1 MTSQTPASDDGRTV
15 VCPDCGRHFVPG
27 AAASPTPAADAS
39 RTIFDIAKLKAEEP
53 IEPDRLMERMERA
66 SVWPQ
71 VGVSLA
77 VHLVVIAITS
87 IGFLQ
92 LASRYGTLDP
102 RSIAAARARE
112 AEAAEETADADAAD
126 ADAPAAGEAP
136 AAGGD
141 AGDAASATPE
151 AGEAPAGEDESAS
164 DGDGK
169 SAIEQT
175 LEETSSERPTESD
188 LGLDRVLDLE

>member
-1 MTSQTPASDDGRTV
+1 MTPQTPASDDGRTV

-27 AAASPTPAADAS
+27 AAASPTPAADAPQ
-39 RTIFDIAKLKAEEP
+39 TIFDIAKLKAEEP

-71 VGVSLA
+71 VAVSVL
-77 VHLVVIAITS
+77 VHLFIIALTS

-112 AEAAEETADADAAD
+112 AEAAEETAEAEAA
-126 ADAPAAGEAP
+126 APGAPAAAEAP

-141 AGDAASATPE
+141 VGDAASDTPE
-151 AGEAPAGEDESAS
+151 AGDAPAGEGEAAS
-164 DGDGK
+164 DGDGR

-175 LEETSSERPTESD
+175 LEETSSERPTESE